1 MIVSERGLLDPAPM
15 TADLAYLAGLLDGE
29 GTITLERSSN
39 PRAFRAPL
47 VSISSTDRELVDAA
61 LSIAGAGWVQTKK
74 RAAQA
79 HWKQGYEY
87 RVKNAAAIELL
98 GKLRPYLRC
107 PAKVHRADML
117 LHEYGE
123 LTKRNGRYSEQER
136 QAKLDFET
144 RFLAGKNPLFVGE
157 PSAM

>member
-1 MIVSERGLLDPAPM
+1 M
-15 TADLAYLAGLLDGE
+15 TTDLAYLAGLLDGE

-47 VSISSTDRELVDAA
+47 VSISSTDRELVEAA
-61 LSIAGAGWVQTKK
+61 LSIAGAGWIQVKR

-98 GKLRPYLRC
+98 GKLRPFMRC
-107 PAKVHRADML
+107 PAKVRRADML
-117 LHEYGE
+117 LCDYAL
-123 LTKRNGRYSEQER
+123 LTRRNGRYTDQER
-136 QAKLDFET
+136 HSKLAFEAA
-144 RFLAGKNPLFVGE
+144 FLAT
-157 PSAM
+157 